1 MEIWKDVK
9 DMEGYKVSSH
19 GKVKSFLSDIDGK
32 ILSQRNDKDGYK
44 MVWTKYKSGAR
55 VHRLVAEAFIEN
67 RCNKPTVNHIDGN
80 KENNNV
86 NNLEW
91 ATVSENTQHGYDIGL
106 SHSAMSVPVGVYHDG
121 IIISVFKSMSKLS
134 KYCSVSRETIERSVK
149 NKTSIFDE
157 LYVNEID
164 VSDLKKYEEL
174 IEKEFIL
181 RHMNRYQSSPCYYN
195 GVFYESITDL
205 SNELSINY
213 SKIQYIVNN
222 NKKINNHIPK
232 KITRF
237 EYISLKL
244 ND

>member
-9 DMEGYKVSSH
+9 DMEGYKVSNY
-19 GKVKSFLSDIDGK
+19 GRVKSFLSDVNGK

-44 MVWTKYKSGAR
+44 MVWTKYQSGAR

-67 RCNKPTVNHIDGN
+67 KYNKPTVNHIDGN

-106 SHSAMSVPVGVYHDG
+106 SHSAMSIPVGVYHNG
-121 IIISVFKSMSKLS
+121 KIISVFESMSKLS
-134 KYCSVSRETIERSVK
+134 KYCGVGREVIEKSVR

-157 LYVNEID
+157 LYINKVDI
-164 VSDLKKYEEL
+164 SDLKKYEEL
-174 IEKEFIL
+174 LDKEFIF
-181 RHMNRYQSSPCYYN
+181 RCMNRYQSSPCYYD
-195 GVFYESITDL
+195 GIFYESITEL

-213 SKIQYIVNN
+213 GKIQYMISN